1 MPPKPMFTREEIV
14 QAALDIVSER
24 GIEALTARE
33 LGVKLGSSAR
43 PLFTVFKNMEELH
56 EAVRAAA
63 MARFEACAPD
73 GMENA
78 PIFKQV
84 GMRMVLFGMREP
96 KLYQLLFMEE
106 NTTAASFDDLFN
118 RLGPTAQSCID
129 TICDTYGLTGAQA
142 RMLFENVRIYT
153 FGVGALC
160 ATRVCSFSQQQL
172 GQMLTTQF
180 QGMMMLIKSG
190 NYPSNG
196 QGD

>member
-106 NTTAASFDDLFN
+106 NTTAAGQRRKAASIPSAI
-118 RLGPTAQSCID
+118 PTA
-129 TICDTYGLTGAQA
+129 
-142 RMLFENVRIYT
+142 
-153 FGVGALC
+153 
-160 ATRVCSFSQQQL
+160 
-172 GQMLTTQF
+172 
-180 QGMMMLIKSG
+180 
-190 NYPSNG
+190 
-196 QGD
+196 

>member
-118 RLGPTAQSCID
+118 RLGTTAQSCID
-129 TICDTYGLTGAQA
+129 TICDTYGLTGAQLRVYPWRCIFSFPGA
-142 RMLFENVRIYT
+142 VLSLLNVGSCR
-153 FGVGALC
+153 F
-160 ATRVCSFSQQQL
+160 RV
-172 GQMLTTQF
+172 
-180 QGMMMLIKSG
+180 
-190 NYPSNG
+190 
-196 QGD
+196 

>member
-78 PIFKQV
+78 PIFTRLCWKTNPTP
-84 GMRMVLFGMREP
+84 LAT
-96 KLYQLLFMEE
+96 
-106 NTTAASFDDLFN
+106 NASTSGTITD
-118 RLGPTAQSCID
+118 AD
-129 TICDTYGLTGAQA
+129 TNVSVICDLSSAD
-142 RMLFENVRIYT
+142 
-153 FGVGALC
+153 
-160 ATRVCSFSQQQL
+160 
-172 GQMLTTQF
+172 TQ
-180 QGMMMLIKSG
+180 
-190 NYPSNG
+190 
-196 QGD
+196 

>member
-56 EAVRAAA
+56 EAA

-129 TICDTYGLTGAQA
+129 TICDTYGLTGAQIA
-142 RMLFENVRIYT
+142 KAIA
-153 FGVGALC
+153 G
-160 ATRVCSFSQQQL
+160 
-172 GQMLTTQF
+172 
-180 QGMMMLIKSG
+180 
-190 NYPSNG
+190 
-196 QGD
+196 

>member
-1 MPPKPMFTREEIV
+1 MPPKPKFTREQVAQTALEIV
-14 QAALDIVSER
+14 KQEGVD
-24 GIEALTARE
+24 ALTARE
-33 LGVKLGSSAR
+33 LGKRLNASAS
-43 PLFTVFKNMEELH
+43 PIFTVFRGMDEVKA
-56 EAVRAAA
+56 EARVLGLRE
-63 MARFEACAPD
+63 FETYIGDFRDYTPA
-73 GMENA
+73 
-78 PIFKQV
+78 FKRV

-142 RMLFENVRIYT
+142 RMLFENVWIYT